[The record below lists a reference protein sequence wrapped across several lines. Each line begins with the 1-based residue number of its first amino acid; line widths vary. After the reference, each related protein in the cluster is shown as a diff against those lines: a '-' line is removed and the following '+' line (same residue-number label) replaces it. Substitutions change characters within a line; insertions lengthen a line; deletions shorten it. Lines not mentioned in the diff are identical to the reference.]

1 LSPEEE
7 EILPVER
14 YLNLGQATLEGKKN
28 RPSEKNMI
36 VLKDRLGK

>member
-14 YLNLGQATLEGKKN
+14 HLNLGQATLEGKKKGL
-28 RPSEKNMI
+28 SEKNMI
-36 VLKDRLGK
+36 V